1 MKQFWVKLEMNMF
14 KLVQTCMKLFK
25 TCQNLSDFFLI
36 GPGKTNIKIGPGQ
49 NKCLNWSL
57 TCLSSIILTAYV
69 LLAHDDQILDLEPS
83 ICTKK
88 KKKMA

>member
-49 NKCLNWSL
+49 NKCLNWS
-57 TCLSSIILTAYV
+57 
-69 LLAHDDQILDLEPS
+69 
-83 ICTKK
+83 
-88 KKKMA
+88 